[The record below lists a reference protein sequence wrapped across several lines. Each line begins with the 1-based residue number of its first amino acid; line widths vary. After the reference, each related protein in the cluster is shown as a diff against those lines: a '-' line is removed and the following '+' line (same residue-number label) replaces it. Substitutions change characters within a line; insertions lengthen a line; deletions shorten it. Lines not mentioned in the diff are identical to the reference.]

1 MPPIVRKM
9 ALILLLCLASLIS
22 NSIAVVAEQPA
33 NEKPTGACTPV
44 IQSPVA
50 PGDQIDLRGPD
61 VSADQKALGITW
73 DYRWIVREN
82 DASGAIVGKS
92 SEQAISFKVPAKEYA
107 KNYYFDLMVTAKQ
120 AQLCINE
127 ACMSFPIVPPG
138 DCKITTT
145 APSQICISDTGSYTY
160 STQPT
165 PSQVIQ
171 RWYIFGPKKTEDI
184 SDDTS
189 KLNYNSNEGFIGE
202 GSSITVDWNKVA
214 DGKSGIY
221 VVYSAY
227 FSKKTYVYQ
236 GSCQMRVSIVAV
248 PDNTIRV
255 E

>member
-22 NSIAVVAEQPA
+22 NSLAVVAEQPA

-171 RWYIFGPKKTEDI
+171 RWYIFGPK
-184 SDDTS
+184 
-189 KLNYNSNEGFIGE
+189 
-202 GSSITVDWNKVA
+202 
-214 DGKSGIY
+214 
-221 VVYSAY
+221 
-227 FSKKTYVYQ
+227 
-236 GSCQMRVSIVAV
+236 
-248 PDNTIRV
+248 
-255 E
+255 

>member
-22 NSIAVVAEQPA
+22 NSLAVVAEQPA
-33 NEKPTGACTPV
+33 TEKPTGACTPV

-127 ACMSFPIVPPG
+127 ACMSFPIVPLG

-171 RWYIFGPKKTEDI
+171 RWYIFGPK
-184 SDDTS
+184 
-189 KLNYNSNEGFIGE
+189 
-202 GSSITVDWNKVA
+202 
-214 DGKSGIY
+214 
-221 VVYSAY
+221 
-227 FSKKTYVYQ
+227 
-236 GSCQMRVSIVAV
+236 
-248 PDNTIRV
+248 
-255 E
+255 